1 MRSERLIPS
10 MFHRRLLLLFGGVV
24 LLWLPL
30 AGQLFRLSILQH
42 DTLSGQAESK
52 LIRKQW
58 TPTVRGRILDRKGRV
73 LAQDRPSYD
82 AGVDYRVLAGL
93 WADDRAW
100 KFARR
105 AYRAE
110 WPKLTEERRREL
122 ADKVRPAYVAH
133 LERAWNDLS
142 TVIQIDRTDLDR
154 RRREIVAKVERRRE
168 AVIARKREQEL
179 EEARARGSELTPQ
192 LWQTIQKRTDI
203 ATREQSISHPIAPRL
218 TDAVGFLLQGLAEEI
233 VELRPLEGTTD
244 DAPELID
251 RVERFP
257 GVRVIDTGDRE
268 YPFESVTVPIDRS
281 SLPSPLRG
289 VPAAEDG
296 IVDPTAPDIADV
308 RVTGVANHVL
318 GWIRD
323 EVFAEDAQARRDVL
337 DAQPALK
344 SRVMFDG
351 VDRGEYLEGDRV
363 GHSGIEATR
372 EIQLRGLRGLRRLQL
387 DTGQETFTPAEPGR
401 DLKLAMD
408 VMLQARVQAAMSK
421 ELGLSVVQPWH
432 GAITTEGDVQMG
444 PVPIGTELHGAA
456 VVLDVDTGD
465 ILAMVSTP
473 TFTREALRDR
483 PETVFE
489 DSINFPFMNRAIAK
503 PYPPGSIVKAIVLA
517 SAVNRGVYSLDQR
530 IECTGHFF
538 PNRPLEFRCWIYKRA
553 FTTHSAQLEHDLS
566 APEALMVSCNIF
578 FYTMGQRLG
587 PAGIAATYRDY
598 GVGTPFNLG
607 LGIEYPGTVGQ
618 KNDGSDLTIQDAIFM
633 GIGQGPVAWTPLHAA
648 AAYATL
654 ARGGV
659 VLPPRIV
666 ADDPRATPREL
677 SLNPA
682 GVSAALE
689 GLRLS
694 VNNTKG
700 TGNHITIAGR
710 DELIFNVPDVTV
722 WGKTGTAQAPPVRYD
737 PDGDG
742 PLPARTVIEG
752 DHSWFVVLAGP
763 KGDRPRYAVAVVVD
777 YGGSGGKVSG
787 PICNQIVHALKVE
800 GYL

>member
-10 MFHRRLLLLFGGVV
+10 MFHRRLLLLFCGVA

-30 AGQLFRLSILQH
+30 AGQMFRLAVLQH
-42 DTLSGQAESK
+42 SALSAEAESK

-82 AGVDYRVLAGL
+82 AGVDYRVLAGR
-93 WADDRAW
+93 WAEDRAW

-110 WPKLTEERRREL
+110 WPKLTEEKRREL
-122 ADKVRPAYVAH
+122 ADRVRPVYAAH
-133 LERAWNDLS
+133 LERAWVDLS
-142 TVIQIDRTDLDR
+142 TVVGIDRAELDR
-154 RRREIVAKVERRRE
+154 RRREIVAKVEKRRE
-168 AVIARKREQEL
+168 SVIARKREQEL
-179 EEARARGSELTPQ
+179 EEARARGTELTPQ
-192 LWQTIQKRTDI
+192 LWQTIEKRTDI
-203 ATREQSISHPIAPRL
+203 ETREQSIPHSIAPRL
-218 TDAVGFLLQGLAEEI
+218 SDAVGFLLQGLAEEV
-233 VELRPLEGTTD
+233 VELRPLEGQID

-251 RVERFP
+251 RVERLP

-268 YPFESVTVPIDRS
+268 YPFETVTVSVDRTT
-281 SLPSPLRG
+281 LPSPLRG
-289 VPAAEDG
+289 VAASEDG
-296 IVDPTAPDIADV
+296 AVDPTAPEFADV
-308 RVTGVANHVL
+308 RVTGLANHIL
-318 GWIRD
+318 GWIRND
-323 EVFAEDAQARRDVL
+323 VFAEDAQARREVL
-337 DAQPALK
+337 ESRPELK
-344 SRVMFDG
+344 SRAMFDG

-363 GHSGIEATR
+363 GHSGIEESR
-372 EIQLRGLRGLRRLQL
+372 EVQLRGLRGLRRMQL
-387 DTGQETFTPAEPGR
+387 DTGQESFTPAEPGR
-401 DLKLAMD
+401 DVKLAMD

-432 GAITTEGDVQMG
+432 GMVTSEGDYATG
-444 PVPIGTELHGAA
+444 PVPVGTELHGAA

-473 TFTREALRDR
+473 TFTREALRER

-489 DSINFPFMNRAIAK
+489 DDINVPFMNRAIAK

-530 IECTGHFF
+530 IECTGHFYADK
-538 PNRPLEFRCWIYKRA
+538 PRAVQCWIWKR
-553 FTTHSAQLEHDLS
+553 FSTTHSAQLEHDLS

-587 PAGIAATYRDY
+587 PAGITEAYRNF
-598 GVGTPFNLG
+598 GVGMPFNLG

-618 KNDGSDLTIQDAIFM
+618 KNDGTDLTIQDAIFM

-648 AAYATL
+648 GAYATL

-659 VLPPRIV
+659 IVAPRIV
-666 ADDPRATPREL
+666 LDEPGPAPKEL

-694 VNNTKG
+694 VNDAMG
-700 TGNHITIAGR
+700 TGNHIVIAGR
-710 DELIFNVPDVTV
+710 NEPVFNVDGVTI
-722 WGKTGTAQAPPVRYD
+722 WGKTGTAQAPPIKHD

-752 DHSWFVVLAGP
+752 DHSWFVVLVGP
-763 KGDRPRYAVAVVVD
+763 KGDRPRYAVAVVID

-787 PICNQIVHALKVE
+787 PICNQIVHALRAE